1 MGLGSKLKSLI
12 GEDLLD
18 DLQHQLKEVAAQGL
32 DRHLK
37 IAVTGLSRSGKTVFI
52 TSLVHHLMEA
62 HQSRSLPFFEVAS
75 EQRIISVKDLS
86 ATSEK
91 PFPLRQSIQA
101 LGQEPPLWPEST
113 TGLSEVKLA
122 IRYKP
127 ASRLKRLVNDTA
139 TLYLDIIDYP
149 GEWLLDLP
157 LLHLDFAQ
165 WCSKQQQLFALEPR
179 ATLAKNWCA
188 AQSRID
194 WLAPAND
201 DALAVLSE
209 EYTALLHLLRNDE
222 NALSMIQP
230 GRCVLPGEW
239 ASNPLL
245 QLFPI
250 LNPPADLSQ
259 IPAGSMYQQL
269 QQRYEDYKELI
280 VKRFYREHFSRF
292 DRQVVLVDCLKVLN
306 HGKPCFDDMKS
317 ALTDILQSFNY
328 GQSGFLRRL
337 FSPRID
343 KVLFAS
349 SKADHVTANQHH
361 NLDKFLELII
371 QDAQRDMRFDGIDTR
386 CMALASIR
394 STESAEAVLDGQTIS
409 CLKGI
414 NKQTGET
421 IALFPGEVPMEL
433 PSERDWN
440 SSRFRFLDFAPR
452 KLPQTDLKPA
462 HHIRLDQAL
471 EYLTGDMFR

>member
-1 MGLGSKLKSLI
+1 MGLGSKLKNLI
-12 GEDLLD
+12 GEELLD
-18 DLQHQLKEVAAQGL
+18 DIQHQLKEVATQGL

-52 TSLVHHLMEA
+52 TSLVHHLLEA
-62 HQSRSLPFFEVAS
+62 NQSRSLPFFEVAS
-75 EQRIISVKDLS
+75 DQRIISVKNLNSSSD
-86 ATSEK
+86 A
-91 PFPLRQSIQA
+91 PFPLQQSIQS
-101 LGQEPPLWPEST
+101 LGQEPPSWPEST

-122 IRYKP
+122 IKYKP

-157 LLHLDFAQ
+157 LLHLNFEQ
-165 WCSKQQQLFALEPR
+165 WCNKQQQLFTLEPR
-179 ATLAKNWCA
+179 ATLAKNWIA
-188 AQSRID
+188 AQNTVD
-194 WLAPAND
+194 WCSPAD
-201 DALAVLSE
+201 EQLLSVLSE
-209 EYTALLHLLRNDE
+209 EYTKLLHLLRNDE

-230 GRCVLPGEW
+230 GRCVLPGEL
-239 ASNPLL
+239 ASSPLL

-250 LNPPADLSQ
+250 LQPPSLSS
-259 IPAGSMYQQL
+259 IPEGSMYQLL
-269 QQRYEDYKELI
+269 QQRYDAYREKI

-292 DRQVVLVDCLKVLN
+292 DRQVVLVDCLKALN
-306 HGKPCFDDMKS
+306 HGKPCFDDMKL

-328 GQSGFLRRL
+328 GPSGFLRRL

-371 QDAQRDMRFDGIDTR
+371 QDAQRDIRFEGIDTR

-414 NKQTGET
+414 NKTTNET
-421 IALFPGEVPMEL
+421 MALFPGEVPTEL
-433 PSERDWN
+433 PTEQDWN
-440 SSRFRFLDFAPR
+440 SSRFRFLDFAPK

-471 EYLTGDMFR
+471 EYLTGDIF

>member
-18 DLQHQLKEVAAQGL
+18 DIQHQLKEVATQGL

-52 TSLVHHLMEA
+52 TSLVHHLLEA
-62 HQSRSLPFFEVAS
+62 NQSRSLPFFDVAS
-75 EQRIISVKDLS
+75 DQRIISVKDLS
-86 ATSEK
+86 SSSHN
-91 PFPLRQSIQA
+91 PFPLRQSVQA

-127 ASRLKRLVNDTA
+127 AGRLKRLINDSA

-165 WCSKQQQLFALEPR
+165 WCQKQQQLFSVEPR
-179 ATLAKNWCA
+179 ASLAASWRN
-188 AQSRID
+188 AQNDID
-194 WLAPAND
+194 WLAPAD
-201 DALAVLSE
+201 DDTLAILSS
-209 EYTALLHLLRNDE
+209 EYTKLLHVLRNQE

-230 GRCVLPGEW
+230 GRCVLPGEL
-239 ASNPLL
+239 ASSDLL

-250 LNPPADLSQ
+250 LNPPADLSR
-259 IPAGSMYQQL
+259 ISAGSMYQRL
-269 QQRYEDYKELI
+269 QQRYDDYKEQI

-306 HGKPCFDDMKS
+306 HGKPCFDDMKL
-317 ALTDILQSFNY
+317 ALTEILQSFNY
-328 GQSGFLRRL
+328 GPSGFLRRL
-337 FSPRID
+337 FSPQID

-371 QDAQRDMRFDGIDTR
+371 QDAQRDMRFEGIDTR

-409 CLKGI
+409 CLKGV
-414 NKQTGET
+414 NQETGET
-421 IALFPGEVPMEL
+421 MALFPGEVPVEL
-433 PSERDWN
+433 PTDKDWN

-471 EYLTGDMFR
+471 EYLTGDMF